1 LKCRWLNVA
10 SRHAIG
16 AIAMS
21 HKKSSSRLLVG
32 LSAATGAFGVA
43 ATMLAAAPTAR
54 ADDFTDIISNVDT
67 ELAFGQI
74 AFENIS
80 LAFASDDPAM
90 VLPLFLDGVD
100 DDFLNVPT
108 VIFVGTVEA
117 LTNEPVSAFNYFY
130 DFAPLPI
137 AITLTQAEA
146 AFSNGESELTAAAMD
161 LANSD
166 FGGAALLGA
175 FGLDNILVTPLEDLL
190 LGAASV
196 LGF

>member
-1 LKCRWLNVA
+1 
-10 SRHAIG
+10 
-16 AIAMS
+16 MS

-108 VIFVGTVEA
+108 VIFVGTVDA

-175 FGLDNILVTPLEDLL
+175 FGLDNISVTPLEDLL